1 LSPAPSVHEVKNH
14 ETKRETK
21 RPPVRRERGGEG
33 MTEHSVEEIPLY
45 LVPHVLKQ
53 EIHRL
58 GEGVAEVRIR
68 RTGRHF
74 YHILIRTGRGDAA

>member
-1 LSPAPSVHEVKNH
+1 MS
-14 ETKRETK
+14 
-21 RPPVRRERGGEG
+21 
-33 MTEHSVEEIPLY
+33 EHSVEEIPLY

>member
-1 LSPAPSVHEVKNH
+1 MMKIENGN
-14 ETKRETK
+14 RETI
-21 RPPVRRERGGEG
+21 
-33 MTEHSVEEIPLY
+33 EHSVEEIPLY
-45 LVPHVLKQ
+45 LVPHVLRQ

-74 YHILIRTGRGDAA
+74 YHILIRTGQGDGA

>member
-1 LSPAPSVHEVKNH
+1 MRQNAK
-14 ETKRETK
+14 KRG
-21 RPPVRRERGGEG
+21 RPFGEGGGGAG

-45 LVPHVLKQ
+45 LVPHVLRQ